1 MKRLLRTFALLAML
15 TSLPALAQQSQDFG
29 DFTVHYNAI
38 LPALAQQSQDFGDFT
53 VHYNAMRSSMISPE
67 IAKVYGI
74 RRSDSRGLVNISVL
88 KNAADN
94 STTSVKARL
103 TASGRN
109 LTGQTRNVEMREINE
124 GDGAIYYLGEL
135 SVRNMET
142 FDFTIVVLP
151 EGQDKPFNV
160 KFRQQFY
167 TE

>member
-1 MKRLLRTFALLAML
+1 MKRLLKTLALLAAL
-15 TSLPALAQQSQDFG
+15 TSLPALAQ
-29 DFTVHYNAI
+29 
-38 LPALAQQSQDFGDFT
+38 LSQDFGDFT

-74 RRSDSRGLVNISVL
+74 RRSDSRGLINISVL

-94 STTSVKARL
+94 STTAVKARL

-124 GDGAIYYLGEL
+124 GEGAIYYLGEL

>member
-1 MKRLLRTFALLAML
+1 MKRLLKILVLLTAL
-15 TSLPALAQQSQDFG
+15 TSFPVLAQHSQDFG
-29 DFTVHYNAI
+29 E
-38 LPALAQQSQDFGDFT
+38 FT

-67 IAKVYGI
+67 IAKAYDI
-74 RRSDSRGLVNISVL
+74 RRSDSRGLINISVL
-88 KNAADN
+88 KNAADK
-94 STTSVKARL
+94 TTTAVRATL

-109 LTGQTRNVEMREINE
+109 LTGQTRKVEMREISE

-142 FDFTIVVLP
+142 FDFTVTVLP